1 MPENARSYGSTP
13 PHGSMAEEA
22 AKLVEVAHLWL
33 ASQSARGGGDG
44 DVWADATAEAAAD
57 DHVPA
62 ECRGCP
68 ICRVRR
74 ALSDVSPEV
83 YEHLAEAVSAVGAA
97 IRALDS
103 SRRPDGRP

>member
-1 MPENARSYGSTP
+1 MPENARSYGTTP

-33 ASQSARGGGDG
+33 ASQSTKDDGG
-44 DVWADATAEAAAD
+44 DVWAEATAE

-74 ALSDVSPEV
+74 VLSDVSPEV

-97 IRALDS
+97 IRALDT